1 VLLEWKVIPTDG
13 HHCIKSYDIQVSG
26 PNGSQWKEYIPGG
39 NNSFLLSG
47 MQLESLE
54 EYTYSVTG
62 NIPSTHTGPT
72 VNQTS
77 LVEVQGMFHK
87 HTIQYMIVC
96 SHTPIAPPLQV
107 LPQLFTAHNTS
118 TWFAHYCVYVNFF
131 SCKHAE
137 SNPPTNLSA
146 LVTCDSQGYKI
157 KIEWKV

>member
-1 VLLEWKVIPTDG
+1 M
-13 HHCIKSYDIQVSG
+13 DITALKATIFRSLAQMDHSG
-26 PNGSQWKEYIPGG
+26 GDK
-39 NNSFLLSG
+39 
-47 MQLESLE
+47 SLE
-54 EYTYSVTG
+54 ETTHFSCLEYNWSHWRSIHTLLLPTFHLLTLVQLS
-62 NIPSTHTGPT
+62 STHHLWTFKACLT
-72 VNQTS
+72 
-77 LVEVQGMFHK
+77 K

-118 TWFAHYCVYVNFF
+118 TWFAHYCVYINFF

-137 SNPPTNLSA
+137 PNSPTNLSA